1 MKYMRKTYHVIIT
14 IFVMLV
20 ASRFAIRIVDATVQI
35 DDDITVLLVRLTAV
49 NAAIGVCSYMLYRK
63 RQRWGRKIPY
73 NFSDGRFNAA
83 TGT

>member
-35 DDDITVLLVRLTAV
+35 DDDKIVLILLLFSLNAV
-49 NAAIGVCSYMLYRK
+49 IGVCSYILYQKQK
-63 RQRWGRKIPY
+63 R
-73 NFSDGRFNAA
+73 
-83 TGT
+83 

>member
-35 DDDITVLLVRLTAV
+35 EDDKIVLILLLFSLNAV
-49 NAAIGVCSYMLYRK
+49 IGVCSYILYQKLK
-63 RQRWGRKIPY
+63 R
-73 NFSDGRFNAA
+73 
-83 TGT
+83 

>member
-35 DDDITVLLVRLTAV
+35 DDDKIVLILLLFSLNAV
-49 NAAIGVCSYMLYRK
+49 IGVCSYILYQKLK
-63 RQRWGRKIPY
+63 R
-73 NFSDGRFNAA
+73 
-83 TGT
+83 